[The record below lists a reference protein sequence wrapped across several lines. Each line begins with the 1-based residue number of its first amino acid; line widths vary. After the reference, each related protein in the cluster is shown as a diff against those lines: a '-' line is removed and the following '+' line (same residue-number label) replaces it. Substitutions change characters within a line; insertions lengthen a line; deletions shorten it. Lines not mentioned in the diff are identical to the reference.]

1 MLLIHKAS
9 AGSGKTFSLARQY
22 LVHILGQ
29 KMEDGRYRLRR
40 KGERG
45 LHRRIL
51 AITFTNKATEEMK
64 SRIIHELA
72 VLAGLEPGWDK
83 DKKSPHLEYLTE
95 KLDTT
100 PDQIAEVSR
109 VALKELLFDFN
120 DFNVSTIDSFFQ
132 SVLRAFAHEAEV
144 SGSYNVELDD
154 TEVISS
160 SVDSLLQDL
169 NHTGAVEDTREI
181 MRWLSLFMTK
191 KIEDG
196 STFNIF
202 NRSSGAFSGL
212 VEFVD
217 DIADD
222 DYRKHEKGI
231 LSYLD
236 SGNFETFRKELDKK
250 QAILRK
256 HATSICSQA
265 AALTVGE
272 EGEERVKHINANVLN
287 PIKKWAEKGM
297 GNPPSAT
304 LLKAAANIENAYK
317 ASGKKQPRL
326 RELLDGPISRA
337 IDAIVSIYPQLT
349 YIALLRNN
357 VYYLG
362 LLSYISRY
370 MRKFRLENSTI
381 LLSDTNTLLSAIIGD
396 TDSPFLYEKIGTRFE
411 NYLIDEFQDTS
422 YSQWHNLEHLVR
434 ESSANG
440 GDNLVIGDEKQSIY
454 RFRGSDSS
462 LLHNLARTMKDL
474 ETEEKGTKAEENTNW
489 RSSVEVIQ
497 FNNTLF
503 SAISG
508 DPNFKEI
515 YSGVAQHISPKN
527 YGKHGYVAV
536 EVTKAGPKDKDIYV
550 TKALDF
556 MADNLRRQL
565 MSGYK
570 PGDIAILV
578 RTRAEGEKVISHLQD
593 LRMADPTFPRFNIVS
608 DKSYLISSSPAV
620 RLVVS
625 TLRYLTALEFN
636 PKKHKRSRKEVARIQ
651 TDFEASYAQS
661 ESPSDSLE
669 TAIRGLEERRKISQD
684 TTEAMEIETKAVKS
698 VDLYSLTEEIIKEIP
713 ERGRRDEAVF
723 ITAFQDMVADFTA
736 RGQSDIRTFL
746 EWWDEHGSDQSVA
759 GAEDPMAIKV
769 LTVHKSKGLEFACV
783 HVPFA
788 AFARSTNK
796 VERAWFK
803 IPPVPGIDPGI
814 QPEMMPLD
822 IVDSMQHTPLDDK
835 YEEIRRKRQLDYLN
849 LLYVAFTRAVDE
861 LTVSF
866 NISDSKSDVKP
877 VNVLMNDAI
886 LGADKAYCQSKE
898 AEAELREGEPS
909 LYISLA
915 DKYSDGRLT
924 IGKPTRHSEEKKGPK
939 AALDPSKGDVI
950 ESYRLSEARNP
961 WSLTRAE
968 NVRIN
973 AAPTARERGLVF
985 HYILSQ
991 ILTASDIPS
1000 AFARAKASQPENMN
1014 VDGMREI
1021 FERSLDNPLVAKWF
1035 APSSRVLMEREALTS
1050 GGKIKRFDR
1059 VVWTRDG
1066 ELFLIDYKTGG
1077 QDPKV
1082 YSRDMKEY
1090 IDFFKSARYP
1100 QVRAFLFFLDKGQII
1115 EIIP

>member
-29 KMEDGRYRLRR
+29 KKENGEYRLRK

-64 SRIIHELA
+64 GRIIHELA

-83 DKKSPHLEYLTE
+83 ETESPHLKYLTA
-95 KLDTT
+95 KLHTT
-100 PDQIAEVSR
+100 PAEIAEVSR
-109 VALKELLFDFN
+109 IALKELLYDFN

-154 TEVISS
+154 KEVISS

-169 NHTGAVEDTREI
+169 NHSGAKEDTREI

-202 NRSSGAFSGL
+202 NRSSGAFNGL
-212 VEFVD
+212 IGFVD
-217 DIADD
+217 SVADD
-222 DYRKHEKGI
+222 DYRKNEKEI
-231 LSYLD
+231 LEYLD
-236 SGNFETFRKELDKK
+236 GGNFETFRKELDRMLGV
-250 QAILRK
+250 LRRDVMK
-256 HATSICSQA
+256 VCGHARDLIMQNGATD
-265 AALTVGE
+265 
-272 EGEERVKHINANVLN
+272 RINRHVLN
-287 PIKKWAEKGM
+287 PIEKWAENGN

-304 LLKAAANIENAYK
+304 VMNAAADIEKAYK
-317 ASGKKQPRL
+317 ASKKKTDNTPRDI
-326 RELLDGPISRA
+326 LDGPIA
-337 IDAIVSIYPQLT
+337 LALDAIISTHSRLA
-349 YIALLRNN
+349 YINLLRNN

-396 TDSPFLYEKIGTRFE
+396 SDSPFLYEKIGTKFE

-462 LLHNLARTMKDL
+462 LLHNLAVTMKDL

-503 SAISG
+503 SAMSDNG
-508 DPNFKEI
+508 NFKEI
-515 YSGVAQHISPKN
+515 YNSVAQHISPKN
-527 YGKHGYVAV
+527 YDKHGYVAL
-536 EVTKAGPKDKDIYV
+536 EITEAGPRDKELYV
-550 TKALDF
+550 SKALDF
-556 MADNLRRQL
+556 LTENLRRQL

-578 RTRAEGEKVISHLQD
+578 RTGGEGETVISHLQD
-593 LRMADPTFPRFNIVS
+593 LKLSDPTFPPFNIVS
-608 DKSYLISSSPAV
+608 DRSYLISSSPAV

-625 TLRYLTALEFN
+625 SLRYLTALEFN
-636 PKKHKRSRKEVARIQ
+636 TKNHKRSRKEVARIQ
-651 TDFEASYAQS
+651 TDFEASYSMS
-661 ESPSDSLE
+661 ESPSESLE
-669 TAIRGLEERRKISQD
+669 TAIRDLEGRRNSDPEQANAPDI
-684 TTEAMEIETKAVKS
+684 EAKAIDA
-698 VDLYSLTEEIIKEIP
+698 VDLYSLVEEIIKDIP
-713 ERGRRDEAVF
+713 ERGRTEEAVF

-746 EWWDEHGSDQSVA
+746 EWWDERGSRQSVA

-769 LTVHKSKGLEFACV
+769 LTVHKSKGLEFPCV

-788 AFARSTNK
+788 AFSRSTNM
-796 VERAWFK
+796 VDRAWFE
-803 IPPVPGIDPGI
+803 IPSVQGIDPAI
-814 QPEMMPLD
+814 QPKMMPLD
-822 IVDSMQHTPLDDK
+822 IVDSMKCTPVRDK
-835 YEEIRRKRQLDYLN
+835 YEEISLKRQLDFLN
-849 LLYVAFTRAVDE
+849 LLYVAFTRAVSE

-866 NISDSKSDVKP
+866 NICKSTSDIKP
-877 VNVLMNDAI
+877 VNSLMMDAI
-886 LGADKAYCQSKE
+886 MGADDAFCKSRE
-898 AEAELREGEPS
+898 AEAELKGGEPS
-909 LYISLA
+909 LYISLV
-915 DKYSDGRLT
+915 DKLTDGRLT
-924 IGKPTRHSEEKKGPK
+924 IGKPTHFEEEKQKPK
-939 AALDPSKGDVI
+939 PALDPSKGEMI
-950 ESYRLSEARNP
+950 GRYRTSEAKNP
-961 WSLTRAE
+961 WRLTRNE
-968 NVRIN
+968 NTRIN
-973 AAPTARERGLVF
+973 AAPSARERGLLF

-991 ILTASDIPS
+991 ILTVEDIPS
-1000 AFARAKASQPENMN
+1000 AFARAKASQPEYMN

-1021 FERSLDNPLVAKWF
+1021 FERSLTDPLVAKWF
-1035 APSSRVLMEREALTS
+1035 APSSRVLMEREALTR

-1059 VVWTRDG
+1059 VVWTHDG
-1066 ELFLIDYKTGG
+1066 ELYLIDYKTGG

-1082 YSRDMKEY
+1082 YSKDMKEY
-1090 IDFFKSARYP
+1090 IDFFKSAGYLS
-1100 QVRAFLFFLDKGQII
+1100 VRAFLFFLDKGQII